1 MPGRAR
7 RHKDR
12 RNRRRDCGDSLR
24 EGVWRSGRAADA
36 RDLAR
41 YAGAVRA
48 DARRTLSAQR
58 EKGFFRRE
66 GTCPLLTGKPMCDWP
81 LNLRTRLVNKRI
93 LKLRGHALIGLPV
106 TFCPTRKR

>member
-24 EGVWRSGRAADA
+24 ESVWRSRRAADA
-36 RDLAR
+36 RDVAR

-66 GTCPLLTGKPMCDWP
+66 GARAVLKQVFSRQLSV
-81 LNLRTRLVNKRI
+81 LSRNKRI
-93 LKLRGHALIGLPV
+93 RSIEGYL
-106 TFCPTRKR
+106 TDY

>member
-24 EGVWRSGRAADA
+24 ESVWRFGRAAAA
-36 RDLAR
+36 RDVAR

-58 EKGFFRRE
+58 EKGFLRRE
-66 GTCPLLTGKPMCDWP
+66 GAREVLKQVFSRQLSVLSRNRKIRSNRRLSDWLLNTD
-81 LNLRTRLVNKRI
+81 
-93 LKLRGHALIGLPV
+93 H
-106 TFCPTRKR
+106 